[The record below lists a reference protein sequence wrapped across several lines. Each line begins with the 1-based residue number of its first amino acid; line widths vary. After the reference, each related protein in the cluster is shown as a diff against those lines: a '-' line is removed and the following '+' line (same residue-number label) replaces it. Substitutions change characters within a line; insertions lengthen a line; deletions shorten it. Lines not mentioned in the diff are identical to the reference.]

1 MYQLPNGFYGIDSIF
16 LLLGFMALARIRSL
30 EQLRYEPP
38 GEWVKLLGLDRIPEV
53 RTLRAKLKLLC
64 LDLGRAMRWNAQ
76 LAKEWIARQKD
87 TDLYFYCD
95 GHVRVY
101 HGELTT
107 LPRHY
112 AARERLC
119 LRATTDY
126 WVNAMDG
133 QPFLYV
139 NKEVDPGLI
148 ATLKN
153 DVVPWL
159 QQLAAKTAE
168 QEQRLAEDPRAHWFT
183 LVFDR
188 EGYSPEL
195 FAELFQKRIAILTYH
210 KFPKEDW
217 PVEQFRAYRV
227 ELAGGQKVMMKLSGR
242 GARLSNDL
250 WLRQV
255 RNLTDS
261 GHQSAMLTTNFSAPM
276 PVLAASFC

>member
-1 MYQLPNGFYGIDSIF
+1 
-16 LLLGFMALARIRSL
+16 MALARIRSL
-30 EQLRYEPP
+30 EQLVYE
-38 GEWVKLLGLDRIPEV
+38 GAGAGGTRLGLERNPEV
-53 RTLRAKLKLLC
+53 RTLREKVERLC
-64 LDLGRAMRWNAQ
+64 QDPGRAKEWNAQ
-76 LAKEWIARQKD
+76 LAKEWMARQESV
-87 TDLYFYCD
+87 DLYFYWD

-101 HGELTT
+101 HGEQTP

-112 AARERLC
+112 VARERLC
-119 LRATTDY
+119 LRATVDY

-195 FAELFQKRIAILTYH
+195 FDDLFQKRIAFLTYN
-210 KFPKEDW
+210 KFQHEDW
-217 PVEQFRAYRV
+217 PVEQFRAYRC
-227 ELAGGQKVMMKLSGR
+227 ELAG
-242 GARLSNDL
+242 
-250 WLRQV
+250 
-255 RNLTDS
+255 
-261 GHQSAMLTTNFSAPM
+261 
-276 PVLAASFC
+276 